1 MDKRYIIHVVAE
13 VVVIIGVVV
22 FFLKRTANLLN
33 SIQELERTVR
43 AMATKISELEAGLD
57 RLGKVEKALAHVQA
71 LVSVQT
77 FLPVP
82 PVRAFAFSHPPA
94 RESGG
99 AKITTLDEQ
108 LGISDDDFVEVSNT
122 GQSDLDELVD
132 ELAELDLAPA

>member
-1 MDKRYIIHVVAE
+1 MDKRYIIHIVSE
-13 VVVIIGVVV
+13 VVVVIGVVV
-22 FFLKRTANLLN
+22 FFLKRTASLLH

-43 AMATKISELEAGLD
+43 AMAAKISELEAGLG
-57 RLGKVEKALAHVQA
+57 RLDQVEKALGHVQTR
-71 LVSVQT
+71 VSAQT

-82 PVRAFAFSHPPA
+82 PVRAFAFSRPPV

-108 LGISDDDFVEVSNT
+108 LGISDDFVEVSENA

-132 ELAELDLAPA
+132 ELAELDLVPA